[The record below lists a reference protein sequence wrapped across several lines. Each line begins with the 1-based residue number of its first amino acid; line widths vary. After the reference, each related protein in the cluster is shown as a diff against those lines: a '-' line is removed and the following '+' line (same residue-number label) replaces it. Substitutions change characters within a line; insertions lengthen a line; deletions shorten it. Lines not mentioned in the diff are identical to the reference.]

1 MFLRS
6 LLPQQKIR
14 NLLARNARNLVK
26 GIKFLKH
33 YQHSPKYK
41 GSSNSYLW
49 KWRKDR
55 PKKNWSWKKNEWSL
69 SKKMTNA
76 GKLTPNCSNNGLI
89 DNYQQDGQN
98 KGKCLLDQN
107 LSRPLLLFHM
117 AYFPASSL
125 RSFLCLSSGLQIKY
139 CSEYH
144 GSCSIGHHFVFN
156 FRLQGYPAYSV

>member
-14 NLLARNARNLVK
+14 NLLARNTRNTRNLVK

-55 PKKNWSWKKNEWSL
+55 LKKNWSWKKNEWSL

-89 DNYQQDGQN
+89 DNYQQDSQN

-107 LSRPLLLFHM
+107 LSHPLLLFHT

-156 FRLQGYPAYSV
+156 FRLQGYPA